1 MTINTT
7 RDRLMAANYYTQTYD
22 RVFDVTSNVQF
33 LGINKIV
40 GKSRMQNLRL
50 PLNVRSFLTRL

>member
-1 MTINTT
+1 
-7 RDRLMAANYYTQTYD
+7 MAANYYTQTYD

-40 GKSRMQNLRL
+40 GKSRMQNLHL